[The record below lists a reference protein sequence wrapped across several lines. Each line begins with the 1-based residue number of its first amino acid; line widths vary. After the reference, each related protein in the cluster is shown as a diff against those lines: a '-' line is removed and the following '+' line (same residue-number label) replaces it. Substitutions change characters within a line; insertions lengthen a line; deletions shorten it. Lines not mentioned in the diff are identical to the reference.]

1 MFSYFKKE
9 RGFTLIE
16 MLIVLLIIAVLILLI
31 IPNLA
36 GKSKEVNKKGCAAL
50 KSMVQA
56 QVTSYE
62 LTEGRFPT
70 TLDELASKGYI
81 EDDQKTC
88 SNKQILKYNS
98 ENGKVTISN

>member
-1 MFSYFKKE
+1 MLSNLKKE
-9 RGFTLIE
+9 KGFTLIE

-36 GKSKEVNKKGCAAL
+36 GKSKDVNKKGCAAL

-62 LTEGRFPT
+62 LAEGQFPT
-70 TLDELASKGYI
+70 TLDELANKGYI

-88 SNKQILKYNS
+88 SNKKTLHYNS
-98 ENGKVTISN
+98 ENGKVTITN